1 MSNQNALQRYYRFHA
16 QIYGLTRW
24 AFLFG
29 RKAAILKLK
38 IPPNDAYTMLEVGCG
53 TGSNL
58 AFAALEHPSMV
69 LRGVDISEAML
80 VKAKENTRHF
90 PNDIALTY
98 ASYTDEAFVLDVKPD
113 IVLFSYVL
121 TMMNPGYEAALL
133 RAKKDLPSGGLVAI
147 VDFHTSSSR
156 LFRWWMGKNHVRME
170 GQVLA
175 FAQEHFLEGRMSIEK
190 AYWGLWK
197 YFIYIGIRK

>member
-1 MSNQNALQRYYRFHA
+1 MSNQNALQRYYQFHA
-16 QIYGLTRW
+16 KIYGLTRW

-29 RKAAILKLK
+29 RKEAIRKLK
-38 IPPNDAYTMLEVGCG
+38 IPPNEDYRLLEVGCG

-58 AFAALEHPSMV
+58 AFAAHKYPAMV

-80 VKAKENTRHF
+80 IKAKENTRFF
-90 PNDIALTY
+90 PNDTALTC
-98 ASYTDEAFVLDVKPD
+98 ASYTDEAFVLDIQPD

-147 VDFHTSSSR
+147 VDFHTSPSR

-175 FAQEHFLEGRMSIEK
+175 FAQEHFIEGRLTIEK
-190 AYWGLWK
+190 AYFGLWE
-197 YFIYIGIRK
+197 YFIFIGIRK